1 MTQDG
6 PEQLG
11 RLEDEQEVAEPSST
25 TEGAA
30 ARGEYDPTE
39 GSPGSSHP
47 TGEDYPDEAVGYDD
61 PDQRRRSE
69 RAGDAE
75 DLKD

>member
-11 RLEDEQEVAEPSST
+11 RLDDEQEVAEPSST

-30 ARGEYDPTE
+30 GSGQYDPTE
-39 GSPGSSHP
+39 GSPGTSHP
-47 TGEDYPDEAVGYDD
+47 TGEDYPDEAVRYDD
-61 PDQRRRSE
+61 PDQRGRSE
-69 RAGDAE
+69 PAGDE
-75 DLKD
+75 QDLKD